1 ARQWRY
7 GPMPAGGGRRH
18 VMIHIHYMVPA
29 LLPIQSLGG
38 TPEGGKG
45 KAKRGDRA
53 GAGDRARWR
62 SGAASGTVPRALY
75 NTPTL
80 AYRND
85 DGFAVLAQRRIAQ
98 DLA

>member
-1 ARQWRY
+1 MA
-7 GPMPAGGGRRH
+7 AGGGRRH

-45 KAKRGDRA
+45 KAKRGGSRWSRRWGEMAVRRRA
-53 GAGDRARWR
+53 E
-62 SGAASGTVPRALY
+62 TVPRALY
-75 NTPTL
+75 NTSTL

-85 DGFAVLAQRRIAQ
+85 DGFAVLAKRRIAQ
-98 DLA
+98 DLALVL

>member
-1 ARQWRY
+1 
-7 GPMPAGGGRRH
+7 MPAGGGRRH

-45 KAKRGDRA
+45 KAKREGSR
-53 GAGDRARWR
+53 R
-62 SGAASGTVPRALY
+62 SRQKCEMAFRPVETFRRGFTMTLM
-75 NTPTL
+75 L

-85 DGFAVLAQRRIAQ
+85 DGFAVLAKQRIAQ
-98 DLA
+98 DLALGL